1 MRFLFELTIS
11 AVCFTYSQAATYSP
25 TLDIKNLDQLQDA
38 TTKAIKN
45 LMSYYT
51 PSTGVFDQ
59 VETPWHE
66 SGMIWGLHFDYV
78 KWTGDTQ
85 FLPLVTDAL
94 VNSSYT
100 IAHDFLGGDQV
111 KIVETL
117 LGRWNDD
124 ILWPSQAVVAGAELY
139 GPNALM
145 ARSNGDWITLAARTF
160 DQAAAQTD
168 NKCGGGIYWSR
179 DRTSAGGNYKSLITQ
194 LEFIS
199 QGARNYIQTKN
210 STILEQSK
218 KVLDWVVSSGLAN
231 PQTGVLFD
239 GAETDDCKKFTTFIW
254 SYNYG
259 QLLGSLAWMNL
270 ATGDQKYL
278 DMAGPYFNYAMN
290 TFAATNTSG
299 VITEIC
305 EATMSC
311 NRDQQGFKGIFARNL
326 AYFYRQTND
335 EKIKTSI
342 RNSIDASVNAMV
354 SRSCDRDW
362 NCGGNWTT
370 DTQPIKYVRSQQVS
384 TSLLVSALG
393 IYSNPDSGLIPK
405 LNVRSTEQNR
415 SSAAFNSVSAGRR
428 VEASRSILLLF
439 VVLFLA
445 FFY

>member
-51 PSTGVFDQ
+51 PSVTGVFDQ

-78 KWTGDTQ
+78 NGLGTLNF
-85 FLPLVTDAL
+85 FL
-94 VNSSYT
+94 S
-100 IAHDFLGGDQV
+100 DFLGGDQV

-124 ILWPSQAVVAGAELY
+124 ILWPSQLY

-145 ARSNGDWITLAARTF
+145 ARSNGDWITLAARTLIK
-160 DQAAAQTD
+160 QLLKRITSV
-168 NKCGGGIYWSR
+168 SR

-445 FFY
+445 FSINL